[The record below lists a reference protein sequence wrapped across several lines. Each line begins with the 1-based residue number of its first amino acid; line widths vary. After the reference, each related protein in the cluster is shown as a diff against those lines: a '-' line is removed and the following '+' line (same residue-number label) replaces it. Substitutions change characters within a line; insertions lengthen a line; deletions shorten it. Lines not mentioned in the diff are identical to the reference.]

1 MKPTSEMKPGADW
14 DPLDPA
20 ALANPFAAHLR
31 LRQECPVARS
41 DRWGGFWTLTR
52 YEDVIA
58 AALDTDTFISGE
70 KTTIPDSTGPGR
82 PPRPPLEVDRPEH
95 THYRRLLAP
104 YFSPERT
111 GQLEPKIREIAIELL
126 DAAIAERA
134 CDMVP
139 AVAVPMPALVLCA
152 LLGLP
157 AEDWSVLKHWT
168 TEVIEAGRAGD
179 SERHEQ
185 ANDAMYAY
193 VHSIVEGRREAKRDP
208 QLDIT
213 SGLLELVVDGRRLDD
228 DQITGVVRLLL
239 QAGHNTTTNGL
250 GSAFRYLG
258 GHPEAQARL
267 REDPALIPA
276 AVDELLRAYSPAQFL
291 ARTVKREVDVR
302 GQTLRPG
309 DKVGLSWASANR
321 DPGAFPDPERDRP
334 RPRSEPARRVRLWDS
349 SLPGRAS
356 RPSRDVRGGRGAA
369 RAHEPVRA
377 GGTSARDWM
386 APHRAPLG
394 PGPLRLSAP
403 GLSFRY
409 LPSGATQAGG
419 PASQLRPHPP
429 GPTDQ
434 PRPVRSASL

>member
-1 MKPTSEMKPGADW
+1 MKSTSGPKRRADW

-20 ALANPFAAHLR
+20 ALADPITAHLR

-70 KTTIPDSTGPGR
+70 KTTIPDSTGPDR

-95 THYRRLLAP
+95 TQYRRLLAP

-111 GQLEPKIREIAIELL
+111 RLLKPKIRDIAIQLL
-126 DAAIAERA
+126 DAAIAERE

-157 AEDWSVLKHWT
+157 AEDWSFLKHWT

-179 SERHEQ
+179 SERHGR
-185 ANDAMYAY
+185 ANNEDVFLRAFD
-193 VHSIVEGRREAKRDP
+193 RRGPARCKARP
-208 QLDIT
+208 SARDIT
-213 SGLLELVVDGRRLDD
+213 TGLLELVVDARRLDD
-228 DQITGVVRLLL
+228 EQITGVIRLLF

-276 AVDELLRAYSPAQFL
+276 AVDEFLRAFSPA
-291 ARTVKREVDVR
+291 
-302 GQTLRPG
+302 QTLRPG
-309 DKVGLSWASANR
+309 RWSGR
-321 DPGAFPDPERDRP
+321 G
-334 RPRSEPARRVRLWDS
+334 RR
-349 SLPGRAS
+349 S
-356 RPSRDVRGGRGAA
+356 RPD
-369 RAHEPVRA
+369 
-377 GGTSARDWM
+377 
-386 APHRAPLG
+386 APPWRQG
-394 PGPLRLSAP
+394 
-403 GLSFRY
+403 
-409 LPSGATQAGG
+409 
-419 PASQLRPHPP
+419 
-429 GPTDQ
+429 
-434 PRPVRSASL
+434 RPVLGLR